1 MLLITVN
8 LPCTFIGIAVWCP
21 CHPSQTHYSNVI
33 SVEAHHEFLLSKS
46 VSGSRFPPQHIDL
59 WRLCGAWRRKSLYW
73 WMENSLEHSQFWK
86 EATRSL
92 LLFVENQWLRLVEFL
107 LPVNWLGL
115 LLTCLC
121 SLAVLRRT
129 CVLDMIFISTGH
141 WKRRGFSWERS
152 VHFPLLSHGEIQ
164 QMSSRR
170 RTRQKKES
178 FFSSHYTFFPH

>member
-1 MLLITVN
+1 MNSCCQSLSV
-8 LPCTFIGIAVWCP
+8 AVA
-21 CHPSQTHYSNVI
+21 S
-33 SVEAHHEFLLSKS
+33 LLSISTCGDFVVLEEEKAT
-46 VSGSRFPPQHIDL
+46 SGG
-59 WRLCGAWRRKSLYW
+59 WRIHW
-73 WMENSLEHSQFWK
+73 NTHTQFWK
-86 EATRSL
+86 EATRSV
-92 LLFVENQWLRLVEFL
+92 LLFGENQRLRLVEFL
-107 LPVNWLGL
+107 RPTNWLDL

-129 CVLDMIFISTGH
+129 CVLDMIFLSTGH

-152 VHFPLLSHGEIQ
+152 VRFPLLCHGEIQ